1 MASTRLVVF
10 ELNGAEYAV
19 DAVAVNGILR
29 SKKFTIKKIPSL
41 PKVIEGMINL
51 RGRITY
57 IFNLKS
63 KFELPEIE
71 WGEESKI
78 IILNIENS
86 IAGCIV
92 DEVTDIVKIE
102 EENLQIPPN
111 FISNFNSRYIQSIV
125 KVGERL
131 IIVLDP
137 NALLSTEEQSTVCSE
152 SAM

>member
-19 DAVAVNGILR
+19 DALAVNGILR
-29 SKKFTIKKIPSL
+29 SKKFTIKKIPGV

-63 KFELPEIE
+63 KFELPADELS
-71 WGEESKI
+71 EESKI
-78 IILNIENS
+78 IILNIQNS
-86 IAGCIV
+86 VAGCIV

-102 EENLQIPPN
+102 GENLQIPPN
-111 FISNFNSRYIQSIV
+111 FISNFNSQYIQSIV

-131 IIVLDP
+131 IIVLNP
-137 NALLSTEEQSTVCSE
+137 NELLSTTEYRTVSSE
-152 SAM
+152 TAE